1 MKEYESTI
9 KETSKSDENIDFIES
24 EVKVYDFD
32 TYTEDI
38 CKEYRN
44 KKSLSSVDAFALS
57 DDGDLWFIE
66 FKNARKSQL
75 PKKSLPPKAY
85 DSMYTAYFF
94 LKERYSI
101 DELKKKAVLFV
112 VYNDDAISD
121 ENKENQSKS
130 FSKFKT
136 KMGEMAKID
145 TETRILFGLE
155 KFKGFLYREIHT
167 IGKQEFLEKYEQKC
181 CLIDD

>member
-1 MKEYESTI
+1 MGTWRYMKEYKNVMEQYESTI

-32 TYTEDI
+32 AYTEDV
-38 CKEYRN
+38 CKEYRS

-57 DDGDLWFIE
+57 DDDDFWFIE

-85 DSMYTAYFF
+85 DSIYTAYFF
-94 LKERYSI
+94 LKEKYSI
-101 DELKKKAVLFV
+101 NQIKKKAVLFV

-121 ENKENQSKS
+121 EK
-130 FSKFKT
+130 
-136 KMGEMAKID
+136 
-145 TETRILFGLE
+145 
-155 KFKGFLYREIHT
+155 
-167 IGKQEFLEKYEQKC
+167 KC
-181 CLIDD
+181 RLIND